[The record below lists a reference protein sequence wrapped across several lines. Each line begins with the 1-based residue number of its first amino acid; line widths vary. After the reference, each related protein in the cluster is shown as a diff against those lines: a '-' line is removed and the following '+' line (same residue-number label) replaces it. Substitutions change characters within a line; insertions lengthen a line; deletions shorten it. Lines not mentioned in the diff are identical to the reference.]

1 MKRFL
6 LPLGTLV
13 ASLLAH
19 HPVSATVPSAGEQVD
34 NLSLVVH
41 QHDTPFRHVSI
52 ENSVL
57 SLVMAKPSAA
67 LQFASHR
74 SHRSHASHRSH
85 RSAR

>member
-6 LPLGTLV
+6 LPLGTV
-13 ASLLAH
+13 IAALLAH
-19 HPVSATVPSAGEQVD
+19 QPVSASVPSAGEQGD
-34 NLSLVVH
+34 HLALVVH
-41 QHDTPFRHVSI
+41 QHDTAVRHILI
-52 ENSVL
+52 EDSAR
-57 SLVMAKPSAA
+57 SLVMAKPSSA

>member
-6 LPLGTLV
+6 LPLGTVV
-13 ASLLAH
+13 AALLAH
-19 HPVSATVPSAGEQVD
+19 HPVSASVPSAGEQRD
-34 NLSLVVH
+34 NLSLVVQ
-41 QHDTPFRHVSI
+41 QHDTPFRHISI
-52 ENSVL
+52 EDSAR
-57 SLVMAKPSAA
+57 SLVMAKSSSA